1 MIKKVVRNRK
11 STTNIA
17 NVAMKLEEDSTFSKS
32 SFLII
37 DDFMGMRSM
46 LTSVLRGCGASAGL
60 IDTAGS
66 AGEALGMLSNKR
78 YDVVLCDYNLG
89 PGKNG
94 GQVFEEAKL
103 KNFIAPSC
111 CWLMISAEKSLEGIM
126 GMVEMKPDAYLIKP
140 VTEATLSVRLKKIKL
155 RKQAFESIDKAILS
169 NNYKKAID
177 LCTERISV
185 DKENAIELFR
195 LKCELLIKTEQYATA
210 KVLVESL
217 LKRREL
223 PWAKLMLAQ
232 IIKHEGDYVQA
243 TLLLENVVR
252 KNRSFLSAYDE
263 LADVCCQLN
272 EESKAESILEKAISL
287 SPKSMKRQ
295 QKMGEVAMNQRH
307 YERAEKAFRE
317 SVTLG
322 ENSIFKTPTSYAGLA
337 RSLSAQGKMTEALNA
352 VQPLPEIF
360 PNNEEIPA
368 TTKAL
373 EGLIYHQNNQG
384 FRAEESARELA
395 KILNSASAPINLPAD
410 TLKDAAILLL
420 NSSEKELGIKL
431 LQTEIMNNPE
441 DKKTSEWVMNVFKN
455 AGLSEQ
461 GSMLVESSR
470 QRAIKMMDDSVL
482 MMHSGNFAK
491 AIDGMREALQVMPK
505 NARLLL
511 NMAHVLITFMELK
524 GYKSALARETRRYL
538 MTAHQTQPREK
549 RYEELAQRLDDLAH
563 HSKSQKQKQK

>member
-1 MIKKVVRNRK
+1 MINKVVRNRK

-17 NVAMKLEEDSTFSKS
+17 SVAMQLEEDSTFSGS
-32 SFLII
+32 NFLIV

-46 LTSVLRGCGASAGL
+46 LTSVLRGCGASAGQ
-60 IDTAGS
+60 IDTAAS
-66 AGEALGMLSNKR
+66 AGEALGMLANKH
-78 YDVVLCDYNLG
+78 YDVVLCDFNLG

-94 GQVFEEAKL
+94 VQVFEEAKF
-103 KNFIAPSC
+103 KNLIAPSC
-111 CWLMISAEKSLEGIM
+111 CWLMISAEKSLEGVM
-126 GMVEMKPDAYLIKP
+126 GMVEMQPDAYLIKP

-155 RKQAFESIDKAILS
+155 KKQAFESIDRAMLS
-169 NNYKKAID
+169 NNYKRAID

-195 LKCELLIKTEQYATA
+195 LKCELLIKTEQYTLA
-210 KVLVESL
+210 KTLVESL

-223 PWAKLMLAQ
+223 PWAQLMLAK
-232 IIKHEGDYVQA
+232 IIKQQGDYVQA
-243 TLLLENVVR
+243 SMLLENIVH
-252 KNRSFLSAYDE
+252 KNRSYLSAYDE

-272 EESKAESILEKAISL
+272 EESKAESVLEKAISL

-295 QKMGEVAMNQRH
+295 QKMGEVAMTQRH
-307 YERAEKAFRE
+307 FERAEKAFRE
-317 SVTLG
+317 SVSLG
-322 ENSIFKTPTSYAGLA
+322 ENSIFKTPNSYTGLA
-337 RSLSAQGKMTEALNA
+337 RSLSAQGKLTEALNA

-360 PNNEEIPA
+360 PTNEEIPA

-373 EGLIYHQNNQG
+373 EGLIYHENNQG

-395 KILNSASAPINLPAD
+395 KILNTTSVNLPAD

-420 NSSEKELGIKL
+420 NSSEKDLGIKL

-441 DKKTSEWVMNVFKN
+441 DKKTNDWVMNVFKN
-455 AGLSEQ
+455 AGLGEQ
-461 GSMLVESSR
+461 GSMVVESSR
-470 QRAIKMMDDSVL
+470 QKAIKMMDESVL
-482 MMHSGNFAK
+482 MMNSGNFAK
-491 AIDGMREALQVMPK
+491 AIDGMRAALQVMPK

-538 MTAHQTQPREK
+538 MTAHQSEPREK
-549 RYEELAQRLDDLAH
+549 RYEELTQRLDKLVH
-563 HSKSQKQKQK
+563 HQRSGG